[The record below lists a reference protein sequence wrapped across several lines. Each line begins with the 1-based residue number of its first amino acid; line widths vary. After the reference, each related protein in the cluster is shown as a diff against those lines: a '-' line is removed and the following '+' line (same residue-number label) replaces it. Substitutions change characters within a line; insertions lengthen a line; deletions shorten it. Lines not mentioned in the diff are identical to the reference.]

1 MANSLGNYKDPYIN
15 AVTLKKFY
23 SPVVKDNIFQALLAR
38 DGEACT
44 EKYCEDTS
52 VAMVSVLRVLPG
64 NGQPRQIG
72 EATNGGFFN
81 GNSAELSETV
91 AYGVKLLDVFD
102 QMHDIPEVQQDMM
115 STDLAVQRAK
125 IVGGQVARGVNACT
139 LAAQIAKNFNAIY
152 ANDVNNLVNLPS
164 SPTGQQVL
172 NAIIEASA
180 HLDDGDVENGVDTYP
195 IEERAIFIKPA
206 MYAKLMQAGAIIIGG
221 SNYAQDILADGGV
234 SHGDKSDN
242 VTGYCG
248 RILDMPVYKVSKPVW
263 DLAAG
268 YLGLAPT
275 ALDSIEAMVVSGTG
289 TLRGLAFNNTIKQI
303 DSPSGAGIRMQPLYR
318 WGAECILASS
328 VSIIAD
334 YGFSV
339 SSGSY
344 ALVAPASRTL
354 TVTFDANTGSGTQAA
369 ITKVYGD
376 RVDLPTTTT
385 FTKSSNHLKAWAL
398 DAAGTQLLPE
408 DADTHVQYI
417 PHNYGQKV
425 YIIWEAD
432 A

>member
-72 EATNGGFFN
+72 ANTNGGFFN

-139 LAAQIAKNFNAIY
+139 IAAQIAKNFNALY
-152 ANDVNNLVNLPS
+152 ANDVDNLVNLPS
-164 SPTGQQVL
+164 TVDGEKVL
-172 NAIIEASA
+172 NAIIQASA
-180 HLDDGDVENGVDTYP
+180 NLDDGDVANGVDTYP
-195 IEERAIFIKPA
+195 IEERAIFVKPA
-206 MYAKLMQAGAIIIGG
+206 MYAKLMQKGAIIIGG
-221 SNYAQDILADGGV
+221 SNYAQDILKDGGV

-263 DLAAG
+263 DLVAA

-275 ALDSIEAMVVSGTG
+275 ALDPIEAMVVSGTG

-303 DSPSGAGIRMQPLYR
+303 DSPNGAGVRMQPLYR

-328 VSIIAD
+328 VSIVAD

-339 SSGSY
+339 SSGSLE
-344 ALVAPASRTL
+344 LVAPASRTMEI
-354 TVTFDANTGSGTQAA
+354 TFDANGGTGTQTK
-369 ITKVYGD
+369 ITGIYGSD
-376 RVDLPTTTT
+376 ATLPANT
-385 FTKSSNHLKAWAL
+385 FTAPATKTFKGWGVSASATDVL
-398 DAAGTQLLPE
+398 DP
-408 DADTHVQYI
+408 DDIVK
-417 PHNYGQKV
+417 NYGQK
-425 YIIWEAD
+425 YYAIWES
-432 A
+432 

>member
-139 LAAQIAKNFNAIY
+139 IAAQIAKNFNALY
-152 ANDVNNLVNLPS
+152 ANDVDNLVNLPS
-164 SPTGQQVL
+164 TPDGQDVL
-172 NAIIEASA
+172 NAIIQASA

-195 IEERAIFIKPA
+195 IEERAIFVKPA
-206 MYAKLMQAGAIIIGG
+206 MYAKLMQKGAIIIGG
-221 SNYAQDILADGGV
+221 SNYAQDILKDGGV

-268 YLGLAPT
+268 YLGIDPAE
-275 ALDSIEAMVVSGTG
+275 LDPIEAMVVSGTG

-339 SSGSY
+339 ASGSY
-344 ALVAPASRTL
+344 ALVAPASRSMTIA
-354 TVTFDANTGSGTQAA
+354 FNANTGTGTQAS
-369 ITKVYGD
+369 IVGVYGSNAT
-376 RVDLPTTTT
+376 LPANT
-385 FTKSSNHLKAWAL
+385 FTPPSQKTFKGWGVSASATDVL
-398 DAAGTQLLPE
+398 DP
-408 DADTHVQYI
+408 DDIVK
-417 PHNYGQKV
+417 NYGQT
-425 YIIWEAD
+425 YYAIWES
-432 A
+432 